1 VYLSFSPLA
10 ALVQFIANLL
20 HVATRPS
27 SPHSSTVPPSLHSTH
42 IFLHNAIPRN
52 PIVSGI
58 SQSVDGKQVPAVQ
71 VIELPL
77 QRLQSEIEILKVNTK
92 DLPQEINDLR
102 NKVLDIEAQL
112 APAAFSKAFSS
123 TIHDLTTKS
132 KAAIHTKVGKVL
144 ESQELRDRV
153 SSQVV
158 EQMETEKTQRVL
170 QDYAKKAVSSQSP
183 EEIFERLHYMV
194 DEVFVGVKKRI
205 DKIEKELTAKME
217 VLSKEAASRQE

>member
-1 VYLSFSPLA
+1 M
-10 ALVQFIANLL
+10 
-20 HVATRPS
+20 
-27 SPHSSTVPPSLHSTH
+27 
-42 IFLHNAIPRN
+42 
-52 PIVSGI
+52 SGI

-123 TIHDLTTKS
+123 TIYDLTTKS

-158 EQMETEKTQRVL
+158 KQMESEKTQRVL
-170 QDYAKKAVSSQSP
+170 QDYAKKAVKLADRDVDHPGMLITHKSQHSHTKHVSTGIPDQCSCRGRLELASSNDRLMEPFQA
-183 EEIFERLHYMV
+183 EIPVAAIR
-194 DEVFVGVKKRI
+194 G
-205 DKIEKELTAKME
+205 
-217 VLSKEAASRQE
+217 LSHLMSSHS

>member
-1 VYLSFSPLA
+1 M
-10 ALVQFIANLL
+10 
-20 HVATRPS
+20 
-27 SPHSSTVPPSLHSTH
+27 
-42 IFLHNAIPRN
+42 
-52 PIVSGI
+52 SGI

-158 EQMETEKTQRVL
+158 KQMETEKTQRVL
-170 QDYAKKAVSSQSP
+170 QDYAKKAASSQSP

-194 DEVFVGVKKRI
+194 DEVFVGVKERI

-217 VLSKEAASRQE
+217 VLSKETASRQE

>member
-1 VYLSFSPLA
+1 MSE
-10 ALVQFIANLL
+10 N
-20 HVATRPS
+20 
-27 SPHSSTVPPSLHSTH
+27 
-42 IFLHNAIPRN
+42 
-52 PIVSGI
+52 

-71 VIELPL
+71 VIELSL
-77 QRLQSEIEILKVNTK
+77 QRMQSEIEILKVNTK

-102 NKVLDIEAQL
+102 NKVFDIEAQL

-158 EQMETEKTQRVL
+158 KQMETEKTQRVL

-217 VLSKEAASRQE
+217 VLSKETASRQE

>member
-1 VYLSFSPLA
+1 M
-10 ALVQFIANLL
+10 
-20 HVATRPS
+20 
-27 SPHSSTVPPSLHSTH
+27 
-42 IFLHNAIPRN
+42 
-52 PIVSGI
+52 SGI

-170 QDYAKKAVSSQSP
+170 Q

>member
-1 VYLSFSPLA
+1 MEARRCSA
-10 ALVQFIANLL
+10 KAD
-20 HVATRPS
+20 R
-27 SPHSSTVPPSLHSTH
+27 
-42 IFLHNAIPRN
+42 
-52 PIVSGI
+52 VSGI
-58 SQSVDGKQVPAVQ
+58 SQSVNGKQVPAVQ
-71 VIELPL
+71 VIELLL

-112 APAAFSKAFSS
+112 APAAFSKVFSS
-123 TIHDLTTKS
+123 TVHDLTTKS

-158 EQMETEKTQRVL
+158 KQMGTEKTQRVL
-170 QDYAKKAVSSQSP
+170 QDYAKKVVSSQSP

-194 DEVFVGVKKRI
+194 DEVFVGVKERI
-205 DKIEKELTAKME
+205 NKIEKELTAKME
-217 VLSKEAASRQE
+217 VLSKETASRQL